1 MPIAGAAGRGT
12 LTVMERV
19 RIETGLPV
27 ALAAQAHAFVAEGCA
42 SDLDERPAEALRR
55 FLESHTSELTES
67 FMKEEVQ
74 WGLHGD
80 D

>member
-1 MPIAGAAGRGT
+1 
-12 LTVMERV
+12 MERV
-19 RIETGLPV
+19 RIEAELPA

-42 SDLDERPAEALRR
+42 SGLDELLAEALRR
-55 FLESHTSELTES
+55 FLESHTSELTS
-67 FMKEEVQ
+67 SLMKEDVQ